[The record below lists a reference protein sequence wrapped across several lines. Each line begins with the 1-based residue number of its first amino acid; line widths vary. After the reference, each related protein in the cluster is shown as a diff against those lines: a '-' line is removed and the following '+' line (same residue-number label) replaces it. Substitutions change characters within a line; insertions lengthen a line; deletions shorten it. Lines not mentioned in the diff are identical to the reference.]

1 MNPKRLYE
9 RILQGSTANV
19 RFSDLTRLI
28 QALGYEL
35 RRVRGDHHL
44 FKHPGIEKKVNLQP
58 ARNGQAKPYQ
68 VAQVAEAIRQY
79 DLELE
84 D

>member
-19 RFSDLTRLI
+19 RFTDLTRLV
-28 QALGYEL
+28 QSLGYEP
-35 RRVRGDHHL
+35 RRIRGDHHL
-44 FKHPGIEKKVNLQP
+44 FKHPGIEKKLNLQP
-58 ARNGQAKPYQ
+58 GRNGQAKPYQ
-68 VAQVAEAIRQY
+68 VGQVAEAIRKY